1 MTSTTST
8 TRQTRLKLVR
18 SRFVALLTLA
28 TFLHAPR
35 AFAQN
40 RSLTSGVDT
49 TNFDKSIR
57 PQDDFFHYVNGG
69 WLKKTAIPNDAT
81 GVGAFQELSDR
92 SRDGLH
98 QLFED
103 AARPSKPVRGDE
115 RTTVNLSP
123 GNGGPTEAERKKI
136 GDLYASYMDSMR
148 VERMGITPLTGEMK
162 TIAALRT
169 PSQLPATFAHFAR
182 LGIQGPM
189 TVAVGQDPKA
199 SSVNI
204 VTVNQAGLGLP
215 DRDYYLR
222 SDAKTVATR
231 AAYVEYLTK
240 MFTLARQP
248 DPAGAA
254 QRILAL
260 ETSLATRQWDRVRGR
275 DRNATYNKMT
285 VAQLAATTPSYDWHA
300 YLEAVKL
307 SRATDVI
314 VRQPDYLS
322 AVDTIMKGTPA
333 STWREYLT
341 AKLLDATADE
351 LPTAFVQTRFAFR
364 GKTLS
369 GQQEIAPRWKRAVSG
384 TESILGDATGKLY
397 VEKFF
402 KPEAK
407 ARMDALVKN
416 LRNAYAVGIDSL
428 EWMSPATKA
437 AAKEKLAH
445 FTVKI
450 GYPDRPRDYTKL
462 VIRREDLI
470 GNTMRSRMFQYDDMI
485 SHLGQPVDRT
495 RWGMTAQTVN
505 AYYNASNNEIV
516 FPAAILQP
524 PFFDVN
530 ADDAVNYG
538 GIGAVIGHEIGHGFD
553 DQGRKSDGDGNL
565 RDWWTIDDAKAFES
579 RTTRLGAQY
588 DAINPI
594 DDLHI
599 NGKLTMGENIGDL
612 SGLAQAYRAYR
623 ISLGG
628 KDAPIIDGLT
638 GDQRFFMGFAQ
649 IWRSKSR
656 DEALRNQLL
665 TNPHSPGPYRAFVPL
680 VNNDVFEK
688 TFNVQPG
695 DKMYKA
701 PTERVKIW

>member
-1 MTSTTST
+1 MTQPVQHPIAGIRFVAMLTLAALLPTS
-8 TRQTRLKLVR
+8 RSLAQTRLM
-18 SRFVALLTLA
+18 
-28 TFLHAPR
+28 
-35 AFAQN
+35 
-40 RSLTSGVDT
+40 SGVDT
-49 TNFDKSIR
+49 TNFDRSVR
-57 PQDDFFHYVNGG
+57 PQDDFFRYVNGG
-69 WLKKTAIPNDAT
+69 WLKKTTIPNDAT
-81 GVGAFQELSDR
+81 GVGAFQELADR
-92 SRDGLH
+92 SRNGLH
-98 QLFED
+98 ELFED
-103 AARPSKPVRGDE
+103 AVHPGAPASGDH
-115 RTTVNLSP
+115 RTAVTLTA
-123 GNGGPTEAERKKI
+123 GNSGPTEAERKKI
-136 GDLYASYMDSMR
+136 GDLYASYMDSVR
-148 VERMGITPLTGEMK
+148 IEKMGLAPLAGELK
-162 TIAALRT
+162 SIAALKT
-169 PSQLPATFAHFAR
+169 PALLPATFAHFAR
-182 LGIQGPM
+182 LGIQGPL

-204 VTVNQAGLGLP
+204 VTVNQSGLGMP

-222 SDAKTVATR
+222 NDAKTAATR
-231 AAYVEYLTK
+231 VAYVEYLTR
-240 MFTLARQP
+240 MLSLARQP
-248 DPAGAA
+248 DAAGAA

-260 ETSLATRQWDRVRGR
+260 ETALATKQWDRVRGR

-285 VAQLAATTPSYDWHA
+285 VTQLAAMTPSYDWNA
-300 YLEAVKL
+300 YLKAARLAK
-307 SRATDVI
+307 ATDVI

-322 AVDTIMKGTPA
+322 AVDTIVKTTPA

-341 AKLLDATADE
+341 ARLIDATADE
-351 LPTAFVQTRFAFR
+351 LPAAFVQTRFAFR

-369 GQQEIAPRWKRAVSG
+369 GQEEIAPRWKRAVSG
-384 TESILGDATGKLY
+384 TESVLGDATGKLY

-450 GYPDRPRDYTKL
+450 GYPDTPRDYTRL
-462 VIRREDLI
+462 TIRRDDLI
-470 GNTMRSRMFQYDDMI
+470 GNTMRSRMFQYDDMT
-485 SHLGQPVDRT
+485 SRLGQSVDRT

-565 RDWWTIDDAKAFES
+565 RDWWTADDAKAFES

-623 ISLGG
+623 ISLRG
-628 KDAPIIDGLT
+628 KDAPVIDGLT

-680 VNNDVFEK
+680 VNNDMFVQ

-695 DKMYKA
+695 DRMYKA
-701 PTERVKIW
+701 PVERVRIW

>member
-1 MTSTTST
+1 MP
-8 TRQTRLKLVR
+8 
-18 SRFVALLTLA
+18 SRCTLARCLGAAAFVALTA
-28 TFLHAPR
+28 GVTTSA
-35 AFAQN
+35 AAQA
-40 RSLTSGVDT
+40 RTSGIDT
-49 TNFDKSIR
+49 TNFDHSIR
-57 PQDDFFHYVNGG
+57 PQDDFFRYVNGG
-69 WLKKTAIPNDAT
+69 WLKKTAIPGDAT
-81 GVGAFQELSDR
+81 GAGAFQELADR
-92 SRDGLH
+92 SRNGLH

-103 AARPSKPVRGDE
+103 AAHPPKPANGDS
-115 RTTVNLSP
+115 RATVQLHSAN
-123 GNGGPTEAERKKI
+123 GPTEAERKKI
-136 GDLYASYMDSMR
+136 GDLYASYMDSVR
-148 VERMGITPLTGEMK
+148 IEKLGITPLAGEMK
-162 TIAALRT
+162 AIAALKT
-169 PSQLPATFAHFAR
+169 PAQLPTTFAHFAK
-182 LGIQGPM
+182 LGIQNPIG
-189 TVAVGQDPKA
+189 VGVGQDPKA

-204 VTVNQAGLGLP
+204 VTVNQSGLGMP

-222 SDAKTVATR
+222 NDAKTVATR
-231 AAYVEYLTK
+231 AAYVDYLTK

-260 ETSLATRQWDRVRGR
+260 ETQIASKQWDRVKSR

-285 VAQLAATTPSYDWHA
+285 VAQLATLSPSYDWNA
-300 YLEAVKL
+300 YLKAAGL
-307 SRATDVI
+307 SRASDVI
-314 VRQPDYLS
+314 VRQPDFVS
-322 AVDTIMKGTPA
+322 AVDTIIKATPA

-341 AKLLDATADE
+341 AKVLDATADE
-351 LPTAFVQTRFAFR
+351 LPAAFGETRFAFR

-369 GQQEIAPRWKRAVSG
+369 GQQEMAPRWKRAVSG
-384 TESILGDATGKLY
+384 TENILGDATGKLY
-397 VEKFF
+397 VERFF

-428 EWMSPATKA
+428 DWMSPATKA

-450 GYPDRPRDYTKL
+450 GYPDKPRDYSQI
-462 VIRREDLI
+462 VIRRDDLV
-470 GNTMRSRMFQYDDMI
+470 GNTMRSRVFQYDDMV
-485 SHLGQPVDRT
+485 SRLGKPVDRT

-505 AYYNASNNEIV
+505 AYYNPSNNEIV

-553 DQGRKSDGDGNL
+553 DQGRKSDGEGNL
-565 RDWWTIDDAKAFES
+565 RDWWTADDAKAFDA
-579 RTTRLGAQY
+579 RTTKLGAQF

-612 SGLAQAYRAYR
+612 SGLAQAYRAWK
-623 ISLGG
+623 ISLNG
-628 KDAPIIDGLT
+628 KEPPVIDGLT

-656 DEALRNQLL
+656 DEALRQQLL

-680 VNNDVFEK
+680 VNNDAFLN
-688 TFNVQPG
+688 TFKVQPG
-695 DKMYKA
+695 DKMYRA
-701 PTERVKIW
+701 PADRVKIW